1 MKKITAT
8 VFAFA
13 LLASSHVQAVPVTI
27 NYTADNVVVDFGICL
42 NIGCSPLTNP
52 SQWDILFP
60 TGPNSGNWWNADSYT
75 VDLGPGTYDIG
86 FIARNSGTP
95 NGGNPAGLL
104 AEILWAGNENL
115 SSAAWDV
122 TTNGIDYIPATEW
135 AQNGT
140 GIWGSNLIGEISS
153 NAQWLWTA
161 NNFNGSTDETAG
173 FRTTITISD
182 VPEPS
187 VLTLF
192 VLGLLGLGYSRR
204 RHHNA

>member
-1 MKKITAT
+1 MKKITAA

-13 LLASSHVQAVPVTI
+13 LLASGHAQAVPVTI
-27 NYTADNVVVDFGICL
+27 NYTADNVVLDFGICL
-42 NIGCSPLTNP
+42 NLGCSPLTNP
-52 SQWDILFP
+52 GHFDVLFP
-60 TGPNSGNWWNADSYT
+60 TGPSAGNWRNADSYT
-75 VDLGPGTYDIG
+75 VDLGPGTYDIA

-115 SSAAWDV
+115 SSSAWDV
-122 TTNGIDYIPATEW
+122 TTNGINYVPATEW

-161 NNFNGSTDETAG
+161 NNFDSSTDTTAG

-187 VLTLF
+187 VLALF
-192 VLGLLGLGYSRR
+192 ALGLLGLGYTRR
-204 RHHNA
+204 RHNNA